1 MNQLRNHRQHQIIP
15 VIKMAMAIIHQMIQI
30 HQLIQRQTTRVLNAA
45 GHVRSAISLE
55 HSNVVWAVQ
64 RAVPNHW
71 NAKGLYQSMLI
82 IQLVR
87 NNFHLFFTLC
97 EGEKSNLYFQY
108 DIRHIP
114 SLNYLHMTPQYFV
127 VLYLFG
133 LY

>member
-1 MNQLRNHRQHQIIP
+1 MN
-15 VIKMAMAIIHQMIQI
+15 
-30 HQLIQRQTTRVLNAA
+30 RVLNAA
-45 GHVRSAISLE
+45 VHVRSAISLE

-97 EGEKSNLYFQY
+97 EGKKTICISAHSIIELSAHDATVFCCALF
-108 DIRHIP
+108 IWAL
-114 SLNYLHMTPQYFV
+114 LNAHLSYTYQTCVIEPIIVNCRFERI
-127 VLYLFG
+127 G
-133 LY
+133 